1 VTQNGTLGRI
11 TVPGEGAFFFDVGK
25 YIVTFGE
32 GVTFLAGSH
41 HAFFEED
48 YDRLCELLA

>member
-1 VTQNGTLGRI
+1 MVTQNGTLGRI

-25 YIVTFGE
+25 YLIDFE
-32 GVTFLAGSH
+32 GGLVFLEGSH

-48 YDRLCELLA
+48 VRQVV